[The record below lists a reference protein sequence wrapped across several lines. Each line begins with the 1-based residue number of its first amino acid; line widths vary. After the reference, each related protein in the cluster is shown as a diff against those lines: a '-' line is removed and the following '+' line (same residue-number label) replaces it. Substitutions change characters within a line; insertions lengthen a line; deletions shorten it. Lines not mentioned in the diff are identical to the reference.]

1 MTEGKKK
8 LSDISPRAWE
18 HPADRAALSALKRME
33 GLNDVIQKVFGI
45 TSEKAIRLMFLA
57 SSIKVTGNQFP
68 RISLLLRQVAD
79 TFDCAELP
87 EVYVSQ
93 SPFLNAGAYGV
104 DRPFIVVHSSL
115 LSIADDEEL
124 SAVLA
129 HELGHV
135 MSGHVLYKTVLWV
148 LTRASF
154 SMIPLSRALL
164 LPVFIALKEW
174 DRKSEMTA
182 DRAGLLGVQSPD
194 ASYRLL
200 MKLSGGAGIEQM
212 DMNDFMLQA
221 AEYERNNDVLDGVFR
236 LLNTFTQ
243 SHPFSVVRLKELK
256 KWAESP
262 EYEAILKGAY
272 PRRGEEAEDL
282 KADFY
287 RASAYY
293 RERATSEDIVRG
305 GITGLGEG
313 VANVAEDVSNTVKGA
328 VRGARKRWKEREADS
343 K

>member
-1 MTEGKKK
+1 
-8 LSDISPRAWE
+8 
-18 HPADRAALSALKRME
+18 
-33 GLNDVIQKVFGI
+33 
-45 TSEKAIRLMFLA
+45 
-57 SSIKVTGNQFP
+57 
-68 RISLLLRQVAD
+68 
-79 TFDCAELP
+79 
-87 EVYVSQ
+87 
-93 SPFLNAGAYGV
+93 
-104 DRPFIVVHSSL
+104 
-115 LSIADDEEL
+115 
-124 SAVLA
+124 
-129 HELGHV
+129 
-135 MSGHVLYKTVLWV
+135 
-148 LTRASF
+148 
-154 SMIPLSRALL
+154 MIPLSRALL

-293 RERATSEDIVRG
+293 QERATSEDIVRG